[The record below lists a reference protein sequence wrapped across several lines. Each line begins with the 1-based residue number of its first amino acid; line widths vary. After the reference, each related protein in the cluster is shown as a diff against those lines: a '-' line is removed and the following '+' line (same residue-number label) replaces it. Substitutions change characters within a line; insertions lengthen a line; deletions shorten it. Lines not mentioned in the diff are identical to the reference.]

1 MDKFILLDA
10 TRIGVDLAKNVLQI
24 HAQDARGR
32 IVCAKPLAR
41 DRFVGWCQS
50 HLPAG
55 CEIAMEACGGAHHW
69 GRQLRAMGFKPI
81 LLAGHIVAPFRRQG
95 RSGKNDANDAAAIFE
110 AAGRPRIHPVPVKSV
125 EQQGMLTV
133 HRLREVYK
141 EERTAVINTIRG
153 LAAEFGVVFP
163 QSPEA
168 LRLRLADALEDASN
182 EMPGIARMALQRA
195 HLHWIDIEL
204 QMAWCE
210 EQIELH
216 AKRDPQAKAISRIP
230 GIGPITASAVVAT
243 VGDFTQF
250 WSASQFG
257 AWTGLVPSQDSSGGK
272 SRLGSITKR
281 GNTYLRTLLI
291 QGAKSAVMSADKRD
305 DPISQWVLRLKER
318 MGWQKAGVAL
328 ANKHAR
334 IIWAMLAR
342 GKVFDAH
349 HSSVIPSPASSASP
363 ATTTPSPTS
372 APAELQLA

>member
-1 MDKFILLDA
+1 MDKLTLSDVS
-10 TRIGVDLAKNVLQI
+10 RIGVDLAKNILQI

-32 IVCAKPLAR
+32 IVWAKPLAR
-41 DRFVGWCQS
+41 DRFLGWCQS

-69 GRQLRAMGFKPI
+69 GRQLRALGFKPT
-81 LLAGHIVAPFRRQG
+81 LLAGHLVAPFRRQG

-125 EQQGMLTV
+125 EQQAMLSV
-133 HRLREVYK
+133 HRLREMYK

-153 LAAEFGVVFP
+153 LAAEFGVIFP

-168 LRLRLADALEDASN
+168 LRLRLADALEDATN
-182 EMPGIARMALQRA
+182 EMPSLVRMGLQRA
-195 HLHWIDIEL
+195 HLHWIEIEL

-210 EQIELH
+210 QQIELH
-216 AKRDPQAKAISRIP
+216 ARRDPQAKAISRIA
-230 GIGPITASAVVAT
+230 GVGPITASAAVAT
-243 VGDFTQF
+243 VGDFRQF
-250 WSASQFG
+250 NSAGQFG
-257 AWTGLVPSQDSSGGK
+257 AWTGLVPSQSSSGGK

-281 GNTYLRTLLI
+281 GDTYLRTLLI

-318 MGWQKAGVAL
+318 SGWQKAAVAL

-342 GKVFDAH
+342 GKAFNAEHV
-349 HSSVIPSPASSASP
+349 SVMPGQAQPAA
-363 ATTTPSPTS
+363 AQEL
-372 APAELQLA
+372 AAEELSKA